1 MTTIAAPTTR
11 QDRFVTRHLHFVYMV
26 WARAVRQASRRGLVL
41 CGCGHPIAGLATAAA
56 PRGRPRKA
64 ALPPASLG
72 VEGEDYVLVPWTDQE
87 SKVWADKAKTRS
99 KPLTAAKKEEKAAT
113 RWQLASKGRNVK
125 LKQSLSQHLLTDQGL
140 LGYVVRQANVQ
151 LGEAVLEVGAGTGNL
166 TQVTSL
172 LHRTS

>member
-1 MTTIAAPTTR
+1 MQQLAV
-11 QDRFVTRHLHFVYMV
+11 DRFVTRHLHFVNMV
-26 WARAVRQASRRGLVL
+26 WACAVRQASRRGLVL

-56 PRGRPRKA
+56 PRAKA
-64 ALPPASLG
+64 TRNMKRAPPPASLG
-72 VEGEDYVLVPWTDQE
+72 VEGEDYVLVPWTEQE

-166 TQVTSL
+166 TQVTSVVAL
-172 LHRTS
+172 Y

>member
-1 MTTIAAPTTR
+1 
-11 QDRFVTRHLHFVYMV
+11 MV
-26 WARAVRQASRRGLVL
+26 WACAVRQATRRRAVL

-56 PRGRPRKA
+56 PRAQKSTRNRP
-64 ALPPASLG
+64 PPASLG

-166 TQVTSL
+166 TQVTTLLALTLESL
-172 LHRTS
+172 HLGDNETVCLCNSISL